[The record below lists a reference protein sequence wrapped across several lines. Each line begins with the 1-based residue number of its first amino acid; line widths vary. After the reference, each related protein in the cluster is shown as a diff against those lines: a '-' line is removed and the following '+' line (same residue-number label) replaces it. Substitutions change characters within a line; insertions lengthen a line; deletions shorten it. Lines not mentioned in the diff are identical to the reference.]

1 MSDMEI
7 GTTRILLA
15 DDHEMMRAGLRSIL
29 EKESDIQV
37 VGEADDGRDAV
48 RLARELTPDIVLMD
62 ITMPNLN
69 GIEATRQIG
78 ADGSSKVIAL
88 SIHFERAFVVE
99 MLAAGVSGYLLKNS
113 AGSELLMAIKAVRQG
128 DVYLSP
134 KIAGVVVGKTLR
146 DRWETE
152 SHPFTQLTPREREVL
167 QLLSEGKSNK
177 EMASSLNIGLKTI
190 ETHRAQLMEKLGIY
204 TVAELTKY
212 AIREGLTSLDA

>member
-1 MSDMEI
+1 M
-7 GTTRILLA
+7 TRILLA

-29 EKESDIQV
+29 EKEADIEV
-37 VGEADDGRDAV
+37 VGEADDGREAV
-48 RLARELTPDIVLMD
+48 RLARELSPDIVLMD

-78 ADGSSKVIAL
+78 SDGTSKVIAL

-99 MLAAGVSGYLLKNS
+99 MLAAGVCGYLLKNS

-177 EMASSLNIGLKTI
+177 EMASFLNIGLKTI
-190 ETHRAQLMEKLGIY
+190 ETHRAQLMEKLGIF

-212 AIREGLTSLDA
+212 AIREGLTSLDV